1 MVYDQKIRE
10 EAFALHIEGASFKRI
25 SELLNE
31 QYELKIAISTIKR
44 WADKENWKVQKQ
56 ETKDKVRK
64 ETVSNA
70 TKSLTR
76 HVQTLRIIQSEFLK
90 KAQVQGIDVKP
101 MDMIH
106 TIKTLIDL
114 EGAVDAK
121 AVVISEVAKKL
132 PIAMK
137 KAGLK
142 QKQINDGIKIWIEET
157 QVI

>member
-121 AVVISEVAKKL
+121 AVVISEVAK
-132 PIAMK
+132 
-137 KAGLK
+137 
-142 QKQINDGIKIWIEET
+142 
-157 QVI
+157 